1 MIFVLEIFSLCLIAV
16 LCCLCTITD
25 LKSGVIHNKLLF
37 VFLISSVVVD
47 VIYYG
52 IYARD
57 YLHTFILNLG
67 MVLAVSL
74 LLFYTHS
81 FAGGDCKMLIV
92 IAMLFPAR
100 LCWDIESTAST
111 LVFVIPYSIFAGY
124 CYMVGYSIFSIA
136 KKKTQI
142 TFDYVKKQLKNFI
155 RSYLVAMVYIS
166 LLNSVFTLFFK
177 YGISINMW
185 VARILCL
192 AIVLIVG
199 RYQVFRQWFLII
211 PSICISLVISSI
223 TLSFPVSLNIEYYVL
238 TLILLICQITANT
251 TIYEKISV
259 ECLKRGM
266 ILSAMSSL
274 AMQTSITAGLPGVS
288 TEDLKSRL
296 SDEEIEIIKIW
307 ARTTHIETLTV
318 VKKIPFAIFI
328 SVGICLYCATWGL
341 LL

>member
-25 LKSGVIHNKLLF
+25 LKSGVIHNKLLI
-37 VFLISSVVVD
+37 VFLMISAVVD
-47 VIYYG
+47 AIYYG

-57 YLHTFILNLG
+57 YLHTFVFNLG
-67 MVLAVSL
+67 TVLAVSL

-81 FAGGDCKMLIV
+81 FAGGDCKMLII
-92 IAMLFPAR
+92 IALLFPAR
-100 LCWDIESTAST
+100 LCWDVGSITST
-111 LVFVIPYSIFAGY
+111 LVFIIPYSIFAGY

-142 TFDYVKKQLKNFI
+142 TFDYIKKQLNNFI
-155 RSYLVAMVYIS
+155 KSYLAAIVYIS
-166 LLNSVFTLFFK
+166 LLNSVFALLFK
-177 YGISINMW
+177 YGISINIW
-185 VARILCL
+185 IARILCL
-192 AIVLIVG
+192 AIAWIVG
-199 RYQVFRQWFLII
+199 RYQVFKQWFLII
-211 PSICISLVISSI
+211 PSICFSLIISSV

-238 TLILLICQITANT
+238 TLILLICQMTANT
-251 TIYEKISV
+251 IIYEKISG
-259 ECLKRGM
+259 EGLKKGM

-296 SDEEIEIIKIW
+296 SDEEIESVKIW
-307 ARTTHIETLTV
+307 ARATRTETLTI